1 MKGRFSLNRI
11 LHNNRLMI
19 VISLVLAIILWAGVV
34 YGSGSNEKR
43 NINLGTYTL
52 SFADNS
58 YAKETGLSIIQGAE
72 VDVQVEVSGPR
83 FRINQ
88 AQSEISISADLSS
101 IVRPGTY
108 RIPLTATGASDY
120 TIDAVNPSSVTV
132 VADYILSKTLL
143 LTTDISAVTV
153 PEGGEYRLGSAM
165 LDTSVINDDSTL
177 EIEGPQTVLERIES
191 VVARISE
198 GKTIEKATVFPAE
211 LVALDANGNAVDTT
225 LCNFLDKNG
234 NVIQSLNLTVPVSV
248 SREVPLTY
256 TVENLPA
263 AYRDDTSFI
272 TLEPSSVT
280 LWGPEESLENYQVD
294 LGTLDFDNIGPGNTT
309 IQMPLHLKSGV
320 QVDGNISEVA
330 VSIRMQNLEIRYV
343 DLPLTGSNVRIVNS
357 ASGQLLS
364 VDEST
369 ILSIPLVGPADSLE
383 ALTENNL
390 QVLVDLKGETVA
402 DGDSA
407 QARVTV
413 TGFDDVWVYYGTGSR
428 DGFPVT
434 LRISS

>member
-1 MKGRFSLNRI
+1 M
-11 LHNNRLMI
+11 
-19 VISLVLAIILWAGVV
+19 
-34 YGSGSNEKR
+34 
-43 NINLGTYTL
+43 
-52 SFADNS
+52 
-58 YAKETGLSIIQGAE
+58 
-72 VDVQVEVSGPR
+72 
-83 FRINQ
+83 
-88 AQSEISISADLSS
+88 
-101 IVRPGTY
+101 
-108 RIPLTATGASDY
+108 
-120 TIDAVNPSSVTV
+120 
-132 VADYILSKTLL
+132 
-143 LTTDISAVTV
+143 
-153 PEGGEYRLGSAM
+153 GSAM

-357 ASGQLLS
+357 ASDQLLS